1 MARQGKVNNKSN
13 DGRIPFSFLT
23 LGVLVM
29 RMLACWRTTKAA
41 LMLLVAP
48 VPSPAV
54 KSQNV
59 CCEIGPGLFVS
70 KRNRNAQ
77 FPPAGFNG
85 SLILP
90 LISIK
95 RKMERHGL
103 RGWAEENIAKDLF
116 CFFLQMLCEIECEK
130 CNCLWLTPFLSCI
143 FSVEESEILLLSSE
157 IRFQTSSNK
166 WISIKTGILVHMWE
180 KTILILTF

>member
-1 MARQGKVNNKSN
+1 MMAEFHLATSL
-13 DGRIPFSFLT
+13 S
-23 LGVLVM
+23 GVLVM

-41 LMLLVAP
+41 LMLLVTP

-70 KRNRNAQ
+70 KGNRNAQ

-157 IRFQTSSNK
+157 IRVQTSSNK
-166 WISIKTGILVHMWE
+166 WISIKTGILVHTDSFTCE
-180 KTILILTF
+180 KRWF

>member
-1 MARQGKVNNKSN
+1 MAREGKVNNKSN

-23 LGVLVM
+23 FGVLVM

-41 LMLLVAP
+41 LMLLVTP
-48 VPSPAV
+48 VPSPAG

-70 KRNRNAQ
+70 KGNRNAQ

-130 CNCLWLTPFLSCI
+130 CNLFVVDSFLKLYFLSGRKWNTPI
-143 FSVEESEILLLSSE
+143 VFWD
-157 IRFQTSSNK
+157 QSSNFFK
-166 WISIKTGILVHMWE
+166 QMN
-180 KTILILTF
+180 FY

>member
-1 MARQGKVNNKSN
+1 MMAEFHLAS
-13 DGRIPFSFLT
+13 SLS
-23 LGVLVM
+23 GVLVM

-41 LMLLVAP
+41 LMLLVTP
-48 VPSPAV
+48 VPSPAG

-70 KRNRNAQ
+70 KGNRNAQ

-130 CNCLWLTPFLSCI
+130 CNLFVVDSFLKLYFLSGRKWNTPI
-143 FSVEESEILLLSSE
+143 VFWDQI
-157 IRFQTSSNK
+157 SNFFK
-166 WISIKTGILVHMWE
+166 QMN
-180 KTILILTF
+180 FY

>member
-1 MARQGKVNNKSN
+1 MMAEFHLATSL
-13 DGRIPFSFLT
+13 S
-23 LGVLVM
+23 GVLVM

-41 LMLLVAP
+41 LMLLVTP
-48 VPSPAV
+48 VPSPAG

-59 CCEIGPGLFVS
+59 CCEVGPGLFVS
-70 KRNRNAQ
+70 KGNRNAQ

-130 CNCLWLTPFLSCI
+130 CNLFVVDSFLKLYFLSGRKWNTPI
-143 FSVEESEILLLSSE
+143 VFWD
-157 IRFQTSSNK
+157 QSSNFFK
-166 WISIKTGILVHMWE
+166 QMN
-180 KTILILTF
+180 FY

>member
-1 MARQGKVNNKSN
+1 MARQGKVNNKNN

-23 LGVLVM
+23 FGVLVM

-41 LMLLVAP
+41 LMLLVTP
-48 VPSPAV
+48 VPSPAG

-70 KRNRNAQ
+70 KGNRNAQ

-130 CNCLWLTPFLSCI
+130 CNLFVVDSFLKLYFLSGRKWNTPI
-143 FSVEESEILLLSSE
+143 VFWD
-157 IRFQTSSNK
+157 QSSNFFK
-166 WISIKTGILVHMWE
+166 QMN
-180 KTILILTF
+180 FY